1 MFEQRLFIEALRF
14 VSHCAA
20 IKDVRYYLNGV
31 HFELSPTRLAIVA
44 TDGHRLAMAEIVGS
58 FGDVS
63 GVVTVRGSD
72 IKFILS
78 AIKAVKGEVVI
89 GVGADTFSIEA
100 TGVQRLNFQALD
112 GRFPDWRRVMPLGEP
127 KATPIFGVN
136 SVYLAEAGKACGRL
150 SGNYS
155 GAKMEFRGATES
167 MWIAPDI
174 LPAFAE
180 GGLER
185 AGVVLMPMRVNR

>member
-31 HFELSPTRLAIVA
+31 HFELSPTRLTIVA
-44 TDGHRLAMAEIVGS
+44 TDGNRMAMAEIVGS
-58 FGDVS
+58 FGDAA
-63 GVVTVRGSD
+63 GAITIKGSD

-112 GRFPDWRRVMPLGEP
+112 GRFPDWRRVMPQGEP
-127 KATPIFGVN
+127 EATTAFCVN
-136 SVYLAEAGKACGRL
+136 SVYLAEAAKACDRL
-150 SGNYS
+150 SGKYS
-155 GAKMEFRGATES
+155 GAKIELRGPTRS
-167 MWIAPDI
+167 MWVQPDI
-174 LPAFAE
+174 LTEFAE
-180 GGLER
+180 DGLER
-185 AGVVLMPMRVNR
+185 AGVVVMPMRL